1 MGVSGSGK
9 TTVGHRLAQELGW
22 EFVDGD
28 DYHPA
33 VNIEKMARGEPLND
47 EDRAPWLAILRRI
60 IAQRMDSGENAI
72 IASSALKQAYRNQ
85 LIVGPNVKTIY
96 LKGSPSLLHS
106 RLQNRGGH
114 YMKPNMLESQLETL
128 EEPTNAIVIDVSG
141 TVDDIVSQIRRELD
155 V

>member
-28 DYHPA
+28 YYHPA

-85 LIVGPNVKTIY
+85 LIVGPNVKTI
-96 LKGSPSLLHS
+96 
-106 RLQNRGGH
+106 
-114 YMKPNMLESQLETL
+114 
-128 EEPTNAIVIDVSG
+128 
-141 TVDDIVSQIRRELD
+141 
-155 V
+155 